1 MHRRLTTRV
10 ISLSIFWIV
19 LTLLATAFLLTWLY
33 RDHIEQHYD
42 AHVFTHVEE
51 LMAAVESGPDGNF
64 TLYRQPTD
72 PRFHRP
78 NSGWYWQ
85 ILAADRVLA
94 KSDSL
99 GENLLDV
106 SSLNFEENHDMQEVI
121 GPNGQTLRAQVVHM
135 SHERIPEAI
144 TILATAPEVQ
154 IRDDVQDFLRHIM
167 ISFLLLALG
176 LSVAV
181 VVQVT
186 VALRPL
192 KAIKTA
198 ISDVHT
204 GKFDRLPRDFPTD
217 VQPVVDELN
226 SLIDHN
232 ETLLKRARTQL
243 ADLAHAVK
251 TPLTVIRNEARELE
265 SKQGQLILDQAHVMS
280 GNIDHYLS
288 RARISGQKGAL
299 GSRTSIKAVTEDLR
313 FAVERMFK
321 DRDITVELCSK
332 GDCRFSGEVQDLEEM
347 LGNLVEN
354 ACKWARRTVEIR
366 CRLDGDR
373 LTLTVEDDGPGIAQ
387 KDFENVLQRG
397 HKLDEA
403 TPGHGQGLGIVK
415 DIAELYGGSVR
426 LGKSAMGGLKAELEL
441 PAAT

>member
-19 LTLLATAFLLTWLY
+19 LTLLVTAFLLTWLY

-51 LMAAVESGPDGNF
+51 LMAAVESGPDGSF
-64 TLYRQPTD
+64 SLYRQPTD
-72 PRFHRP
+72 PRFHRL

-85 ILAADRVLA
+85 ILAGDRVLA
-94 KSDSL
+94 KSGSL

-106 SSLNFEENHDMQEVI
+106 SGLNFEENHNMQEI
-121 GPNGQTLRAQVVHM
+121 LGPNGQTLRAQVVHM

-154 IRDDVQDFLRHIM
+154 IRDDVQDFLWHIM

-176 LSVAV
+176 LSIAV

-198 ISDVHT
+198 ISDVHA
-204 GKFDRLPRDFPTD
+204 GKFDRLPRDFPAD

-321 DRDITVELCSK
+321 GRDISVELCSK

-373 LTLTVEDDGPGIAQ
+373 LTLTVEDDGPGIARE
-387 KDFENVLQRG
+387 DFENVLQRG
-397 HKLDEA
+397 HKLDE
-403 TPGHGQGLGIVK
+403 TIPGHGQGLGIVK
-415 DIAELYGGSVR
+415 DIAELYGGSIR
-426 LGKSAMGGLKAELEL
+426 LGKSPLGGLKAELEL

>member
-19 LTLLATAFLLTWLY
+19 LTLLVTAFLLTWLY

-51 LMAAVESGPDGNF
+51 LMAAVESGPDGSF
-64 TLYRQPTD
+64 SLYRQPTD
-72 PRFHRP
+72 PRFHRL

-85 ILAADRVLA
+85 ILAGDRVLA
-94 KSDSL
+94 KSGSL

-106 SSLNFEENHDMQEVI
+106 SGLNFEENHNMQEI
-121 GPNGQTLRAQVVHM
+121 LGPNGQTLRAQVVHM

-144 TILATAPEVQ
+144 TILATAPEIQ
-154 IRDDVQDFLRHIM
+154 IRDDVQDFLWHIM

-176 LSVAV
+176 LSIAV

-198 ISDVHT
+198 ISDVHA
-204 GKFDRLPRDFPTD
+204 GKFDRLPRDFPAD

-321 DRDITVELCSK
+321 GRDISVELCSK

-373 LTLTVEDDGPGIAQ
+373 LTLTVEDDGPGIARE
-387 KDFENVLQRG
+387 DFENVLQRG
-397 HKLDEA
+397 HKLDE
-403 TPGHGQGLGIVK
+403 TIPGHGQGLGIVK
-415 DIAELYGGSVR
+415 DIAELYGGSIR
-426 LGKSAMGGLKAELEL
+426 LGKSPLGGLKAELEL

>member
-19 LTLLATAFLLTWLY
+19 LTLLVTAFLLTWLY

-51 LMAAVESGPDGNF
+51 LMAAVESGPDGSF
-64 TLYRQPTD
+64 SLYRQPTD
-72 PRFHRP
+72 PRFHRL

-85 ILAADRVLA
+85 ILAGDRVLA
-94 KSDSL
+94 KSGSL

-106 SSLNFEENHDMQEVI
+106 SGLNFEENHNMQEI
-121 GPNGQTLRAQVVHM
+121 LGPNGQTLRAQVVHM

-144 TILATAPEVQ
+144 TILATAPEIQ
-154 IRDDVQDFLRHIM
+154 IRDDVQDFLWHIM

-176 LSVAV
+176 LSIAV

-198 ISDVHT
+198 ISDVHA
-204 GKFDRLPRDFPTD
+204 GKFDRLPRDFPAD

-321 DRDITVELCSK
+321 GRDISVELCSK

-366 CRLDGDR
+366 CSLDGDR
-373 LTLTVEDDGPGIAQ
+373 LTLTVEDDGPGIARE
-387 KDFENVLQRG
+387 DFENVLQRG
-397 HKLDEA
+397 HKLDE
-403 TPGHGQGLGIVK
+403 TIPGHGQGLGIVK
-415 DIAELYGGSVR
+415 DIAELYGGSIR
-426 LGKSAMGGLKAELEL
+426 LGKSPLGGLKAELEL

>member
-19 LTLLATAFLLTWLY
+19 LTLLVTAFLLTWLY

-51 LMAAVESGPDGNF
+51 LMAAVESGPDGSF
-64 TLYRQPTD
+64 SLYRQPTD
-72 PRFHRP
+72 PRFHRL

-85 ILAADRVLA
+85 ILAGDRVLA
-94 KSDSL
+94 KSGSL

-106 SSLNFEENHDMQEVI
+106 SGLNFEENHNMQEI
-121 GPNGQTLRAQVVHM
+121 LGPNGQTLRAQVVHM

-144 TILATAPEVQ
+144 TILATAPEIQ
-154 IRDDVQDFLRHIM
+154 IRDDVQDFLWHIM

-176 LSVAV
+176 LSIAV

-198 ISDVHT
+198 ISDVHA
-204 GKFDRLPRDFPTD
+204 GKFDRLPRDFPAD

-321 DRDITVELCSK
+321 GRDISIELCSK

-373 LTLTVEDDGPGIAQ
+373 LTLTVEDDGPGIARE
-387 KDFENVLQRG
+387 DFENVLQRG
-397 HKLDEA
+397 HKLDE
-403 TPGHGQGLGIVK
+403 TIPGHGQGLGIVK
-415 DIAELYGGSVR
+415 DIAELYGGSIR
-426 LGKSAMGGLKAELEL
+426 LGKSPLGGLKAELEL

>member
-1 MHRRLTTRV
+1 M
-10 ISLSIFWIV
+10 
-19 LTLLATAFLLTWLY
+19 
-33 RDHIEQHYD
+33 
-42 AHVFTHVEE
+42 
-51 LMAAVESGPDGNF
+51 
-64 TLYRQPTD
+64 
-72 PRFHRP
+72 
-78 NSGWYWQ
+78 
-85 ILAADRVLA
+85 
-94 KSDSL
+94 
-99 GENLLDV
+99 
-106 SSLNFEENHDMQEVI
+106 
-121 GPNGQTLRAQVVHM
+121 
-135 SHERIPEAI
+135 
-144 TILATAPEVQ
+144 
-154 IRDDVQDFLRHIM
+154 
-167 ISFLLLALG
+167 
-176 LSVAV
+176 
-181 VVQVT
+181 
-186 VALRPL
+186 
-192 KAIKTA
+192 
-198 ISDVHT
+198 
-204 GKFDRLPRDFPTD
+204 
-217 VQPVVDELN
+217 VDELN

-299 GSRTSIKAVTEDLR
+299 GSRTSIKAVTDDLR

-321 DRDITVELCSK
+321 GRDISIELCSK

-373 LTLTVEDDGPGIAQ
+373 LTLSVEDDGP
-387 KDFENVLQRG
+387 
-397 HKLDEA
+397 
-403 TPGHGQGLGIVK
+403 GLGIVK

-426 LGKSAMGGLKAELEL
+426 LGKSPLGGLKAELEL

>member
-19 LTLLATAFLLTWLY
+19 LTLLVTAFLLTWLY

-51 LMAAVESGPDGNF
+51 LMAAVESGPDGSF
-64 TLYRQPTD
+64 SLYRQPTD
-72 PRFHRP
+72 PRFHRL

-85 ILAADRVLA
+85 ILAGDRVLA
-94 KSDSL
+94 KSGSL

-106 SSLNFEENHDMQEVI
+106 SGLNFEENHNMQEI
-121 GPNGQTLRAQVVHM
+121 LGPNGQTLRAQVVHM

-154 IRDDVQDFLRHIM
+154 IRDDVQDFLWHIM

-176 LSVAV
+176 LSIAV

-198 ISDVHT
+198 ISDVHA
-204 GKFDRLPRDFPTD
+204 GKFDRLPRDFPAD

-321 DRDITVELCSK
+321 GRDISIELCSK

-373 LTLTVEDDGPGIAQ
+373 LTLTVEDDGPGIARE
-387 KDFENVLQRG
+387 DFENVLQRG
-397 HKLDEA
+397 HKLDE
-403 TPGHGQGLGIVK
+403 TIPGHGQGLGIVK
-415 DIAELYGGSVR
+415 DIAELYGGSIR
-426 LGKSAMGGLKAELEL
+426 LGKSPLGGLKAELEL